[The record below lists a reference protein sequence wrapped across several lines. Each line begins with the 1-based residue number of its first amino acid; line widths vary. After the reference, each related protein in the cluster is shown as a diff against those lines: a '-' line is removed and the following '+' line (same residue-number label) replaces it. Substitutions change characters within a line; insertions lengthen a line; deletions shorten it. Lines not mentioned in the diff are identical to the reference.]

1 MKPRPRWA
9 FLRPWQT
16 NALLLLLG
24 IGLMG
29 FTYQL
34 TKEFTHF
41 EIGFSLT
48 AGWSIAIYLC
58 AVILVLTQRTDRF
71 TLPLILLIALA
82 CRAFVLFPYPHMS
95 SDIYRYVWDGIVQ
108 HAHISPYRY
117 VPGDPVLTHLRAPN
131 QWVFDHINRRDY
143 AHTIYPPAAQFI
155 FYLVTFFSAT
165 VTAMKIAMLLFECVT
180 VYALIQLLK
189 DLGFAKER
197 CVLYAWCPLLAWE
210 IGSSG
215 HVDAIAIAFI
225 ALALLSRYRKQP
237 VLTGLFLGLAIIT
250 KLYPV
255 IFLPALFRRG
265 EYKMPATA
273 AAVIAFGYACYASV
287 GLRVFGFL
295 GGYVKE
301 EGIETGS
308 RYFLLELAQHLPG
321 LHELSTTAYML
332 FAAAVFAALL
342 LWCWKICY
350 TNHTGAITNALF
362 HSFNLPRDAQFLLPA
377 FALALAL
384 MLLFSPH
391 YPWYLAWLIPFLTLV
406 PNLTVMVYVCG
417 FFYMCTTSLAVGT
430 GPSQFILN
438 EIVYAQLSM
447 ALLLETAIRVLRRR
461 VAVRGPGPSPSDDVW

>member
-1 MKPRPRWA
+1 MNPEPRWA

-16 NALLLLLG
+16 NVLLLLLG
-24 IGLMG
+24 MGLMG
-29 FTYQL
+29 FTHQL

-48 AGWSIAIYLC
+48 AGWSIALYLG
-58 AVILVLTQRTDRF
+58 AVALLLTQRTDRL
-71 TLPLILLIALA
+71 TLPLILVIALA
-82 CRAFVLFPYPHMS
+82 CRALVLLPAPHMS

-117 VPGDPVLTHLRAPN
+117 VPGDPALTQLRAPN
-131 QWVFDHINRRDY
+131 QWIFDHINRRNY

-155 FYLVTFFSAT
+155 FYLVTFFSPT
-165 VTAMKIAMLLFECVT
+165 VTAMKIGMLLFEGVT
-180 VYALIQLLK
+180 VYTLIQLLNA
-189 DLGFAKER
+189 LGFTKER
-197 CVLYAWCPLLAWE
+197 CILYAWCPLLIWE

-215 HVDAIAIAFI
+215 HVDAIAMAFI
-225 ALALLSRYRKQP
+225 TLALLTRYRNQP
-237 VLTGLFLGLAIIT
+237 VWTGLFLGLAVIT
-250 KLYPV
+250 KLYPI

-321 LHELSTTAYML
+321 LHQLSTTVYLL
-332 FAAAVFAALL
+332 FATLVFAALV
-342 LWCWKICY
+342 LWCWKLSS
-350 TNHTGAITNALF
+350 TDHMGASTRSLLETF
-362 HSFNLPRDAQFLLPA
+362 DLPADAAFLLPA
-377 FALALAL
+377 FSLALAL

-391 YPWYLAWLIPFLTLV
+391 YPWYLAWLVPFLTLV
-406 PNLTVMVYVCG
+406 PNFTVMAYICG

-430 GPSQFILN
+430 GPSQFLLN
-438 EIVYAQLSM
+438 EIVYTQLS
-447 ALLLETAIRVLRRR
+447 AAFLIEISARISLGRHSLRRR
-461 VAVRGPGPSPSDDVW
+461 RGSHDLG

>member
-1 MKPRPRWA
+1 M
-9 FLRPWQT
+9 
-16 NALLLLLG
+16 LG

-29 FTYQL
+29 FTHQL

-48 AGWSIAIYLC
+48 AGWSIGLYLC
-58 AVILVLTQRTDRF
+58 AVALALTQRMDRL
-71 TLPLILLIALA
+71 TLPLILVIALA
-82 CRAFVLFPYPHMS
+82 CRALVLLPAPHMS

-117 VPGDPVLTHLRAPN
+117 VPGDPALTQLRAPN
-131 QWVFDHINRRDY
+131 QWIFDHINRRNY

-155 FYLVTFFSAT
+155 FYLVTFFSPT
-165 VTAMKIAMLLFECVT
+165 VTAMKIGMLLFEGVT
-180 VYALIQLLK
+180 AYALIQLLNA
-189 DLGFAKER
+189 LGFAKER
-197 CVLYAWCPLLAWE
+197 CILYAWCPLLIWE

-215 HVDAIAIAFI
+215 HVDSIAMAFI
-225 ALALLSRYRKQP
+225 TLALLTRYRKQP
-237 VLTGLFLGLAIIT
+237 VRTGLFLGLAVIT
-250 KLYPV
+250 KLYPI

-265 EYKMPATA
+265 EYKMPAAA

-321 LHELSTTAYML
+321 LHQLSTTAYLL
-332 FAAAVFAALL
+332 FAALVFATLV
-342 LWCWKICY
+342 LWCWKLSSAD
-350 TNHTGAITNALF
+350 HRGSSPRSLLQ
-362 HSFNLPRDAQFLLPA
+362 SFNLPADAAFLLPA
-377 FALALAL
+377 FSLALAL

-391 YPWYLAWLIPFLTLV
+391 YPWYLAWLVPFLTLV
-406 PNLTVMVYVCG
+406 PNFTVMAYVCG

-430 GPSQFILN
+430 GPSQFLLN
-438 EIVYAQLSM
+438 EIVYTQLS
-447 ALLLETAIRVLRRR
+447 AAFLVEISARISLWRHSLRRR
-461 VAVRGPGPSPSDDVW
+461 RGSRDPG